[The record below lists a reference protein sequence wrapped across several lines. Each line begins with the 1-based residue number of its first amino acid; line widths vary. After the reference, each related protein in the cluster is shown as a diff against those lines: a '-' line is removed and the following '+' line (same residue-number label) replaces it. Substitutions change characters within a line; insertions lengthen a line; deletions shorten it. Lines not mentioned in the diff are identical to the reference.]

1 MSGKDIQ
8 YRHNLLY
15 MSRISI
21 SAVLWACLLPRRGRS
36 GRRLDFYGKHHA
48 SSSEMSAAW
57 WLPYQ
62 VESASK
68 TNFYIRKKPVNH
80 KVPLRG
86 TYNVQLKDQAA
97 NLSEVL
103 AWSFSLKS
111 VLRTA
116 NIFRCSPGHS
126 NDKNLTN
133 LIFIFFNSLV
143 SRLLGRFKNDRRLLF
158 AFFQLID

>member
-8 YRHNLLY
+8 HRHNLLY

-86 TYNVQLKDQAA
+86 TCYVQLKDQAA

-116 NIFRCSPGHS
+116 NIFNVSPY
-126 NDKNLTN
+126 T
-133 LIFIFFNSLV
+133 
-143 SRLLGRFKNDRRLLF
+143 NDRKWGNC
-158 AFFQLID
+158 

>member
-8 YRHNLLY
+8 HRHNLLY

-86 TYNVQLKDQAA
+86 TYNVQLMDQAA
-97 NLSEVL
+97 NLYEVL

-111 VLRTA
+111 VLLTA
-116 NIFRCSPGHS
+116 NIIDVLPEANITEQEKWLSFVFSEKRRC
-126 NDKNLTN
+126 
-133 LIFIFFNSLV
+133 
-143 SRLLGRFKNDRRLLF
+143 LF
-158 AFFQLID
+158 LYSIDL